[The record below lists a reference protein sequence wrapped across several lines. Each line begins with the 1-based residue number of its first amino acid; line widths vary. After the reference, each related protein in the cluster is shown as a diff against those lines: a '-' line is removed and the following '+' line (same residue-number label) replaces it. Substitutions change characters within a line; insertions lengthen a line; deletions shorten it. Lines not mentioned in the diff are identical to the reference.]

1 LLPPT
6 KGSLGKMNSYRQIVR
21 AVIVFTFLCG
31 FGTSYA
37 DERKPSPVAGQVEFG
52 DVLKSLLV
60 KLPSGVKNDRK
71 LSLMLAWS
79 DIDQRFFGPGCFME
93 CKGKIQGSAFADG
106 KPLAKK
112 STQLEFE
119 VDGPRGGATS
129 IKFSMAMP
137 DHVATKDVVLSLRK
151 AGVTAKKIKCKGDM
165 DFILGNGINVAAGTE
180 LTPPSYY
187 KLSAEGYGD
196 GLLVADI
203 FDVDAQKDVIRFY
216 TSISETKKICKQGA
230 EF

>member
-1 LLPPT
+1 
-6 KGSLGKMNSYRQIVR
+6 MNSYRQIVR
-21 AVIVFTFLCG
+21 AVVAFAFLCG

-37 DERKPSPVAGQVEFG
+37 DERRPSPSASQTEFG
-52 DVLKSLLV
+52 DIVKSLLV

-79 DIDQRFFGPGCFME
+79 DIDQRFFGSECFME
-93 CKGKIQGSAFADG
+93 CKGKIQGSAFAVG
-106 KPLAKK
+106 KPLVKK
-112 STQLEFE
+112 GTQLEFE

-129 IKFSMAMP
+129 IKFFSSMP
-137 DHVATKDVVLSLRK
+137 DNVATKDILLSLNK

-165 DFILGNGINVAAGTE
+165 DFILDNGINVAAGME
-180 LTPPSYY
+180 FTPPSYY

-216 TSISETKKICKQGA
+216 TSISESKRICKQGVT
-230 EF
+230 F

>member
-1 LLPPT
+1 
-6 KGSLGKMNSYRQIVR
+6 MNSYRQIVR
-21 AVIVFTFLCG
+21 AVVAFAFLCG

-37 DERKPSPVAGQVEFG
+37 DERRPQPFANQTEFG
-52 DVLKSLLV
+52 DIVKSLLV

-106 KPLAKK
+106 KQLAKK

-119 VDGPRGGATS
+119 ADGPRGGAIS

-137 DHVATKDVVLSLRK
+137 DNVAAKDVVLSLKK

-165 DFILGNGINVAAGTE
+165 DFILENGINVAAGME
-180 LTPPSYY
+180 FTPPSYY
-187 KLSAEGYGD
+187 RLSADGYGD
-196 GLLVADI
+196 SLLVVDI

-216 TSISETKKICKQGA
+216 TSTSEAKNICKQGA
-230 EF
+230 VF